1 MVPLCEFSWRQRE
14 DRGPTWCQHRA
25 PPQSPACSL
34 PPALTPPTLAM
45 GSILNTWNRGGQIK
59 PQHNPSPSFT
69 PATPF
74 FPRPCPMY
82 SGRQITGLG
91 CLLGFAGSGRPCPI
105 FSCLRHPALNQL
117 LGQREGEGA
126 EFGIRI
132 LFQQSTPLYTPSPC
146 CQLGGIWS
154 LCGLRMNSG
163 EGIWGHGAQG
173 QCLGTSNLQQPP
185 LGEIGA

>member
-1 MVPLCEFSWRQRE
+1 MSAQ
-14 DRGPTWCQHRA
+14 GPTSESCM
-25 PPQSPACSL
+25 
-34 PPALTPPTLAM
+34 PPAHSTDPSNPSN
-45 GSILNTWNRGGQIK
+45 GSILNTWNRGGRIK

-74 FPRPCPMY
+74 QGPVPCTQGDRSLDLAAY
-82 SGRQITGLG
+82 WDLG
-91 CLLGFAGSGRPCPI
+91 GVVGPCPI
-105 FSCLRHPALNQL
+105 FSCLRHPALNQV

-132 LFQQSTPLYTPSPC
+132 LFQQSTPLYTLSPC
-146 CQLGGIWS
+146 CQLGGVWS
-154 LCGLRMNSG
+154 LCSLRMNSG